1 MIKFTSAQIRE
12 FVSKANFDEKTIL
25 GKGPSWP
32 KISIVTPS
40 YNQGQF
46 LERTIS
52 SVLNQNYPNLEYII
66 IDGGSTDESVE
77 IIKRYEK
84 YLAYWVS
91 EKDGGQSEAINKG
104 FKKATGDL
112 FNWINSDD
120 ILFPRAL
127 FRIAEAYTRQPSA
140 DLIVGDHARCDA
152 NGKVIWVSVAPS
164 LTAIS
169 PKNWVLLGGQ
179 QSTFVSARAYR
190 RVRGVREDLHISMD
204 MDLYYRIYST
214 GGKAVL
220 ANGMV
225 GMIRKH
231 PEAKGTTSQGL
242 WREEQA
248 RVFRE
253 YGISKISRKVAKSR
267 MCFYRILDGS
277 YLRSFMLLQKWKGKK
292 PWEGQEQNATLC
304 GNRRESYD

>member
-1 MIKFTSAQIRE
+1 MQLPRIT
-12 FVSKANFDEKTIL
+12 
-25 GKGPSWP
+25 
-32 KISIVTPS
+32 IVTPS
-40 YNQGQF
+40 FNQAKY
-46 LERTIS
+46 LPETIES
-52 SVLNQNYPNLEYII
+52 ILSQDYLNLEYII
-66 IDGGSTDESVE
+66 IDGGSTDGSVD
-77 IIKRYEK
+77 IIKKYESH
-84 YLAYWVS
+84 LSYWVS
-91 EKDGGQSEAINKG
+91 EKDSGQSEAINKG

-120 ILFPRAL
+120 ILFPGAL
-127 FRIAEAYTRQPSA
+127 HRIAQAHVKHPEA
-140 DLIVGDHARCDA
+140 DLIVGAQARGDSE
-152 NGKVIWVSVAPS
+152 GRIFKVSVPPCRF
-164 LTAIS
+164 AIR
-169 PKNWVLLGGQ
+169 PEHWVLPLGQ

-214 GGKAVL
+214 GGKPVL

-253 YGISKISRKVAKSR
+253 YGISEISRKIAKSKMR
-267 MCFYRILDGS
+267 LYRILDGS

-292 PWEGQEQNATLC
+292 PWEGQELL
-304 GNRRESYD
+304 